1 MSSLSS
7 RPDRPTLSPR
17 ELFQDILDS
26 LPGHVAV
33 LDTQGLVAVV
43 NASLTTFARENPDP
57 ITAMFQ
63 PGADFCAACAEVFPD
78 RQAAAVCQGAREV
91 LEGARSR
98 FMTEVSFP
106 GQDHERWYTLQV
118 TPRRG
123 AEAGAILTFMDITR
137 QKQLEE
143 HILHDAFHDTLTGL
157 FNRALFIN
165 RLERAISRAQRC
177 PSQSFAVLYLDI
189 DRFKLVNKT
198 FGHVTGDRLLMV
210 AANRLQK
217 ATRASDTLAR
227 FGGDEFAVLVE
238 DVDGTEGA
246 IAAAERILF
255 RMSTPFTLRKQSIS
269 ITVSIGV
276 VLGTTAYEH
285 PDQILRDADNAMYS
299 SKEHGGNHST
309 LFDAGMRVI
318 SSRRMEIEL
327 DLGRALAAD
336 EILVHYQPIVS
347 LRSGR
352 ITGFEALARW
362 RHPRLGMIPPMEFIP
377 VAEESNLIHSLGD
390 LVFRKACQRL
400 SELSRR
406 FPAIDSMT
414 MSVNISAKQFRRPD
428 FVSGLQAILE
438 QTGTNPARM
447 CLEVTESMLL
457 EDAEAASRTIREL
470 KSLGLKVVIDDFGTG
485 YSSLSY
491 LQRFPFDSL
500 KVDRSFV
507 GTMNEAR
514 QNREIIR
521 TIIAMARHLGLQVV
535 AEGVEISE
543 HRDMLTALDCEFAQ
557 GFLFSEPLE
566 PDALDALLDRHE
578 GGCPSP

>member
-1 MSSLSS
+1 MP
-7 RPDRPTLSPR
+7 PD
-17 ELFQDILDS
+17 LFQDILDS
-26 LPGHVAV
+26 LPGHVAA
-33 LDTQGLVAVV
+33 LDQEGLVATV
-43 NASLTTFARENPDP
+43 NASLAAFAADHSAPVS
-57 ITAMFQ
+57 AMFR
-63 PGADFCAACAEVFPD
+63 PGADFFAACAEVFPD

-91 LEGARSR
+91 LGGQRPR
-98 FMTEVSFP
+98 FMAEVSFP
-106 GQDHERWYTLQV
+106 RQDHEFWFSLVV
-118 TPRRG
+118 TSRLGPQ
-123 AEAGAILTFMDITR
+123 AGAILTFMDITR

-165 RLERAISRAQRC
+165 RLERAINRIRRAPNQN
-177 PSQSFAVLYLDI
+177 FAVIYLDI

-210 AANRLQK
+210 VANRLQK

-238 DVDGTEGA
+238 DVDGPDGA
-246 IAAAERILF
+246 IAAAERILC
-255 RMSTPFTLRKQSIS
+255 RMASPFTLRKQNIS

-285 PDQILRDADNAMYS
+285 PDHILRDADNAMYS

-327 DLGRALAAD
+327 DLGKALAAN
-336 EILVHYQPIVS
+336 EIMVYYQPIVS

-352 ITGFEALARW
+352 ITGLEALARW

-377 VAEESNLIHSLGD
+377 VAEESNLINVLGD
-390 LVFRKACQRL
+390 MVFRKACERL
-400 SELSRR
+400 TELSRK
-406 FPAIDSMT
+406 FPATALMT
-414 MSVNISAKQFRRPD
+414 MSVNISARQFRRPD
-428 FVSGLQAILE
+428 FVSGLRDILE
-438 QTGTNPARM
+438 RTGAPPERM
-447 CLEVTESMLL
+447 CLEVTESMLM
-457 EDAEAASRTIREL
+457 EDAESAARTIREL
-470 KSLGLKVVIDDFGTG
+470 KDLGLRVVIDDFGTG

-507 GTMNEAR
+507 GTMNETR

-521 TIIAMARHLGLQVV
+521 TIIAMARHLGLEVV
-535 AEGVEISE
+535 AEGVEICE

-566 PDALDALLDRHE
+566 SEALDALLERHD
-578 GGCPSP
+578 GDCPSS